1 MSFNL
6 DEDIVKSILKIG
18 DKYKINRI
26 TLFGSRARGDNK
38 KTSDIDLAVYC
49 DETYNDKS
57 SIYFDLEDID
67 TLPCSLLNFR
77 YNHLLN
83 IYLEDYVKA

>member
-26 TLFGSRARGDNK
+26 TLFGSRAREDN
-38 KTSDIDLAVYC
+38 I
-49 DETYNDKS
+49 
-57 SIYFDLEDID
+57 
-67 TLPCSLLNFR
+67 
-77 YNHLLN
+77 
-83 IYLEDYVKA
+83 